1 MTSNYW
7 QAQCDYDD
15 IPQQCSSSCLEERSG
30 DFYLYIIRQKAYLSR
45 EEWEAA
51 LTRTGNTAV
60 TKATSQ
66 FEGRRLFYPKVH
78 LYRI

>member
-1 MTSNYW
+1 MM
-7 QAQCDYDD
+7 
-15 IPQQCSSSCLEERSG
+15 IFHSSVLPRASRKEVGIST
-30 DFYLYIIRQKAYLSR
+30 YILSDKKYLSR